1 MKSKIVDRLG
11 RIVIPIDYRRKL
23 GLGEGSEID
32 ISCEDKKLIIT
43 ATENACR
50 LCGAKLTEEYE
61 IPLCKSCIDMVKK
74 TK

>member
-23 GLGEGSEID
+23 GLGEGSEIE
-32 ISCEDKKLIIT
+32 ISCENDKLIIT
-43 ATENACR
+43 VMENACR

-61 IPLCKSCIDMVKK
+61 IPLCESCIDKVKK
-74 TK
+74 RK